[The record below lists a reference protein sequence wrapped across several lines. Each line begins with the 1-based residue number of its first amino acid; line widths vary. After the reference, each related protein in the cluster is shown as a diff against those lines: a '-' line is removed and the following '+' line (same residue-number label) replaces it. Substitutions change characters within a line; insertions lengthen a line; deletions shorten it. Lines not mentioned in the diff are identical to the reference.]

1 MTSFKAF
8 AGWDINLKLDWLLRL
23 REWKK
28 DMFVQTQNR
37 LVLQY
42 CALIMIFLVLFIST
56 VYFLVNAVLSFDQ
69 ERQLSINTEQ
79 AVNSIRDS
87 LQDGVFDRED
97 LIYLQSTLESANQS
111 FFYVV
116 NANGQLLVGNTFIPR
131 IQKNILQQLQGWVP
145 KRHEIRKV
153 GMRLPPPP
161 QRTDRRPPPGDREVE
176 LMVTGQAIYQG
187 DQLVAIYYTGKEV
200 SFLNELVYRI
210 LTILIVL
217 GFVFLV
223 IAVFLSYYMSKRAMV
238 PIRNSFQRQRE
249 FVADASHELR
259 TPLSVLHSSLDVLE
273 IEEEDHLSDFS
284 RKTLFNMKDEVKRM
298 TNLVSDL
305 LTLAR
310 SDTGHPEL
318 KMDYFDIIPSIEQL
332 LQTTQPLALSK
343 GLTIHLQSPASILLH
358 GDQERVKQL
367 LYILLDNA
375 MKYTPKGGK
384 INVTLD
390 AAEVGKHP
398 ALRIIVQDTGVGIPA
413 DEQQRIFER
422 FYRVD
427 KTRTRQHG
435 GTGLGLAIAKWIVDA
450 HHGTISV
457 ESQPDQG
464 STFTVTLPLLN
475 PKGK

>member
-8 AGWDINLKLDWLLRL
+8 VGWDINLKRDWLLRL

-69 ERQLSINTEQ
+69 ERQLSMNTEQ

-87 LQDGVFDRED
+87 LQDGEFDRED

-131 IQKNILQQLQGWVP
+131 MQKNILQQLQGWVP

-161 QRTDRRPPPGDREVE
+161 QRPDRRSPPGDREIE

-217 GFVFLV
+217 GIVFLV

-273 IEEEDHLSDFS
+273 MEEEHHLSDFS

-318 KMDYFDIIPSIEQL
+318 KMDYFDIIL
-332 LQTTQPLALSK
+332 
-343 GLTIHLQSPASILLH
+343 
-358 GDQERVKQL
+358 
-367 LYILLDNA
+367 
-375 MKYTPKGGK
+375 
-384 INVTLD
+384 
-390 AAEVGKHP
+390 
-398 ALRIIVQDTGVGIPA
+398 
-413 DEQQRIFER
+413 
-422 FYRVD
+422 
-427 KTRTRQHG
+427 
-435 GTGLGLAIAKWIVDA
+435 
-450 HHGTISV
+450 SV
-457 ESQPDQG
+457 E
-464 STFTVTLPLLN
+464 
-475 PKGK
+475 

>member
-1 MTSFKAF
+1 M
-8 AGWDINLKLDWLLRL
+8 KLDWLLRL